1 MSDLYKK
8 YGSYPLYGK
17 RILHV
22 LSPVRW
28 KGNRFQPEMD
38 SNWKVMEDTIEF
50 LPMCH
55 HYILVPGKFKQ
66 GNNHKMFNN
75 SALSKDHPYYN
86 SENVTF
92 IPFPYPQS
100 VLSNRIGID
109 SSTFKRIF
117 DGRVQFEFR
126 PNEFCSLRL
135 CDIDIDFIFC
145 HQPELL
151 SDVLWSLMSLRYGM
165 NNTDGI
171 NFFHWIDC
179 PESSPAAMFPPTFF
193 RHMEAVNLA
202 QKSFVHGKASLE
214 YWKKNWEGKKEHV
227 VGLNEHIIKDK
238 LFYMPLKANDL
249 PQIDGGLWNK
259 TGRPIAFN
267 HRWNATTGRNILPE
281 YMKGLSPEYVVY
293 STDKKITQPFSGF
306 SPVSQGDLDDF
317 EETDEFLEGIEK
329 AKGEWEAGRFKYAY
343 EGLEKNKD
351 KLESP
356 ELYADFLRN
365 CYASVGIIKGYGT
378 WNLSVQD
385 PIKLGTP
392 TLVYDTPMMR
402 DVLGSE
408 YPFYFKT
415 KDEFQKLLQNLPEKF
430 EYPLRDFK
438 KEFRENLHVALLKS
452 RNVTK
457 FHDQEGIYGR
467 PWLYFMSQGLTYKKD
482 MLYQT
487 HQSLIDSQGSN
498 SWETIRRW
506 VMQYGIKDDPTSM
519 FTKLHIPDDATQA
532 HKLLEEYLKD
542 DKHKRPYNQIE
553 KWSTGKD
560 SKDKLITHKNSPS
573 RVRRQTG
580 LSDLSSHFGGDKS

>member
-1 MSDLYKK
+1 
-8 YGSYPLYGK
+8 
-17 RILHV
+17 
-22 LSPVRW
+22 
-28 KGNRFQPEMD
+28 
-38 SNWKVMEDTIEF
+38 
-50 LPMCH
+50 
-55 HYILVPGKFKQ
+55 
-66 GNNHKMFNN
+66 
-75 SALSKDHPYYN
+75 
-86 SENVTF
+86 
-92 IPFPYPQS
+92 
-100 VLSNRIGID
+100 
-109 SSTFKRIF
+109 
-117 DGRVQFEFR
+117 
-126 PNEFCSLRL
+126 
-135 CDIDIDFIFC
+135 
-145 HQPELL
+145 
-151 SDVLWSLMSLRYGM
+151 
-165 NNTDGI
+165 
-171 NFFHWIDC
+171 
-179 PESSPAAMFPPTFF
+179 
-193 RHMEAVNLA
+193 
-202 QKSFVHGKASLE
+202 
-214 YWKKNWEGKKEHV
+214 
-227 VGLNEHIIKDK
+227 
-238 LFYMPLKANDL
+238 MPLKANDL

-259 TGRPIAFN
+259 TGKPIAFN
-267 HRWNATTGRNILPE
+267 HRWNATTGRDILPE
-281 YMKGLSPEYVVY
+281 YMKGLPSEYVVY
-293 STDKKITQPFSGF
+293 STDKKISQPFSGF

-329 AKGEWEAGRFKYAY
+329 AKGDWEVGRFKYAY

-457 FHDQEGIYGR
+457 FHDQEGIYGK
-467 PWLYFMSQGLTYKKD
+467 PWLYFMSKGLTYKKD

-532 HKLLEEYLKD
+532 HKLLEEYLTE
-542 DKHKRPYNQIE
+542 DKHKRPYNQME
-553 KWSTGKD
+553 KWSAGKD
-560 SKDKLITHKNSPS
+560 SKGELITHKNSPS
-573 RVRRQTG
+573 KVRRQTG
-580 LSDLSSHFGGDKS
+580 LSDLSSHFGGMS

>member
-1 MSDLYKK
+1 
-8 YGSYPLYGK
+8 
-17 RILHV
+17 
-22 LSPVRW
+22 
-28 KGNRFQPEMD
+28 
-38 SNWKVMEDTIEF
+38 
-50 LPMCH
+50 
-55 HYILVPGKFKQ
+55 
-66 GNNHKMFNN
+66 
-75 SALSKDHPYYN
+75 
-86 SENVTF
+86 
-92 IPFPYPQS
+92 
-100 VLSNRIGID
+100 
-109 SSTFKRIF
+109 
-117 DGRVQFEFR
+117 
-126 PNEFCSLRL
+126 
-135 CDIDIDFIFC
+135 
-145 HQPELL
+145 
-151 SDVLWSLMSLRYGM
+151 
-165 NNTDGI
+165 
-171 NFFHWIDC
+171 
-179 PESSPAAMFPPTFF
+179 
-193 RHMEAVNLA
+193 
-202 QKSFVHGKASLE
+202 
-214 YWKKNWEGKKEHV
+214 
-227 VGLNEHIIKDK
+227 
-238 LFYMPLKANDL
+238 
-249 PQIDGGLWNK
+249 
-259 TGRPIAFN
+259 
-267 HRWNATTGRNILPE
+267 
-281 YMKGLSPEYVVY
+281 MKGLPSEYVVY

-329 AKGEWEAGRFKYAY
+329 EKGEWEVGRFKYAY
-343 EGLEKNKD
+343 EGLEKNKE

-430 EYPLRDFK
+430 EYSFRDFK
-438 KEFRENLHVALLKS
+438 KEFKENLHVALLKS

-457 FHDQEGIYGR
+457 FHDTEGIYGR

-532 HKLLEEYLKD
+532 HKLLEEYLMD
-542 DKHKRPYNQIE
+542 DKHKRPYNQME
-553 KWSTGKD
+553 KWSAGKD
-560 SKDKLITHKNSPS
+560 SKGELITHKNSPS
-573 RVRRQTG
+573 KVRRQTG
-580 LSDLSSHFGGDKS
+580 LSDLSSHFGGVS

>member
-227 VGLNEHIIKDK
+227 VGLNEHIIKNK

-365 CYASVGIIKGYGT
+365 CYASVGIIKG
-378 WNLSVQD
+378 
-385 PIKLGTP
+385 
-392 TLVYDTPMMR
+392 
-402 DVLGSE
+402 
-408 YPFYFKT
+408 
-415 KDEFQKLLQNLPEKF
+415 
-430 EYPLRDFK
+430 
-438 KEFRENLHVALLKS
+438 
-452 RNVTK
+452 
-457 FHDQEGIYGR
+457 
-467 PWLYFMSQGLTYKKD
+467 
-482 MLYQT
+482 
-487 HQSLIDSQGSN
+487 
-498 SWETIRRW
+498 
-506 VMQYGIKDDPTSM
+506 
-519 FTKLHIPDDATQA
+519 
-532 HKLLEEYLKD
+532 
-542 DKHKRPYNQIE
+542 
-553 KWSTGKD
+553 
-560 SKDKLITHKNSPS
+560 
-573 RVRRQTG
+573 
-580 LSDLSSHFGGDKS
+580 